1 MAVTASAI
9 RPLRFGVRRC
19 SAALHTDAKQIVA
32 LTEPE
37 PRPACQAFAVMLFME
52 PAAGGALG
60 LVWLIGCYAM
70 VFGIFGIFFGFR
82 LRSLR
87 TPLAA

>member
-1 MAVTASAI
+1 
-9 RPLRFGVRRC
+9 
-19 SAALHTDAKQIVA
+19 
-32 LTEPE
+32 
-37 PRPACQAFAVMLFME
+37 ME

-87 TPLAA
+87 TPLAAWQLSKYFERARSCFNPVCGTFSRDKSGAWLVT